1 MRFKESALCACT
13 FLACLVFSARG
24 EALCTKVAKAN
35 IRSGPGTGHEL
46 IWEVY
51 RYMPF
56 QKVGESESGEWFAVR
71 DVDGDV
77 SWIHKHLV
85 SSSNRCAVVKK
96 ATVNVRSGPGTRYR
110 KTRWSPA
117 RQYDSFRVLKRQGS
131 WIKVKDRWGDIGW
144 IHRKFLW
151 IP

>member
-13 FLACLVFSARG
+13 FLACLVFSTRS

-51 RYMPF
+51 RDMPF
-56 QKVGESESGEWFAVR
+56 EKVGESESGEWFAVR

-77 SWIHKHLV
+77 SWIHRNLV
-85 SSSNRCAVVKK
+85 SSSYRCAVVKK

-110 KTRWSPA
+110 KTPWSPA

-131 WIKVKDRWGDIGW
+131 WIKVKDGWGGIGW